1 MNSKQD
7 ENRKISYSSS
17 SFKYKNILLIAVYAL
32 LFILFL
38 NTKSYGK
45 GYSKNKVTVSD
56 PVLEETVI
64 VSFGRYEQDGNLE
77 NGPEPIEWIVLGVE
91 DNKALLLSKYIL
103 AYRPMHSI
111 REEYDWRDTELREWL
126 EEEFFAK
133 AFTMSEKRKMLRIE
147 LSSKDLHNRSISLSD
162 NSFSSMSENP
172 FLYKLLGAKDYQ
184 APEGI
189 LNFVICPDQSEI
201 EKMKKFKATTSIPAL
216 KNDCKSYWL
225 RNWSSRTMYESPVT
239 YYRCISSSGKEDS
252 IRAETYNGVRPEIM
266 IKIDE
271 LEKLGK

>member
-1 MNSKQD
+1 MIAKQKENS
-7 ENRKISYSSS
+7 KISYNSY
-17 SFKYKNILLIAVYAL
+17 FLKYKNFILITVSVLLLI
-32 LFILFL
+32 LFINDKTF
-38 NTKSYGK
+38 GK
-45 GYSKNKVTVSD
+45 GNSKNKGTLSD

-64 VSFGRYEQDGNLE
+64 ISFGRYEQDGNLE

-111 REEYDWRDTELREWL
+111 LEEFDWKETELREWL
-126 EEEFFAK
+126 EEEFFAN
-133 AFTMSEKRKMLRIE
+133 AFTLSEKHKMLRIE

-162 NSFSSMSENP
+162 NSFSSMAENP
-172 FLYKLLGAKDYQ
+172 FLYKLLGAKNYQ

-189 LNFVICPDQSEI
+189 QNFVICPNQSEI
-201 EKMKKFKATTSIPAL
+201 KELKKFKETTSVPAL

-225 RNWSSRTMYESPVT
+225 RNWSSRTMYKLPIT
-239 YYRCISSSGKEDS
+239 YYRCISASGKEDTK
-252 IRAETYNGVRPEIM
+252 RAETYNGVRPEIM

-271 LEKLGK
+271 LEK

>member
-1 MNSKQD
+1 MNAKQD
-7 ENRKISYSSS
+7 ENRKIIHNSYF
-17 SFKYKNILLIAVYAL
+17 FKYKNILLITFSL
-32 LFILFL
+32 LFFILSI
-38 NTKSYGK
+38 NDKSFGK
-45 GYSKNKVTVSD
+45 GYSKNKEKVSD

-91 DNKALLLSKYIL
+91 DNKALLISKYIL

-133 AFTMSEKRKMLRIE
+133 AFTLSEKRKMLRIE
-147 LSSKDLHNRSISLSD
+147 LSSKNLHNRSISLSE
-162 NSFSSMSENP
+162 NSFSSMSESP

-201 EKMKKFKATTSIPAL
+201 EKLKEFKATTSVPAL

-225 RNWSSRTMYESPVT
+225 RNWSSRTMYELPVT
-239 YYRCISSSGKEDS
+239 YYRCISSSGKEDR

-271 LEKLGK
+271 LEKLEK